1 MIFLFDCF
9 FLFSSRRR
17 HTRCALVTGVQ
28 TCALPISAVGKG
40 LANPGVR
47 EVDAA
52 GRWVTPG
59 VIDVHSHDGTFVLPL
74 TSIDREASDV
84 SEVASPHS
92 ADTWIE
98 TAVNAQDMALDRA
111 LSNGVTPIPTL
122 SGSTQNFAGPPV
134 VRPEKHRAG

>member
-1 MIFLFDCF
+1 MDGGDVLI
-9 FLFSSRRR
+9 RGGKI
-17 HTRCALVTGVQ
+17 A
-28 TCALPISAVGKG
+28 AVGKG

-74 TSIDREASDV
+74 TAIDREASDV
-84 SEVASPHS
+84 AEVATPNS

-98 TAVNAQDMALDRA
+98 TAVNAQDMAFDRA
-111 LSNGVTPIPTL
+111 LSNGVTTIQILP
-122 SGSTQNFAGPPV
+122 GSTPIFAGRSVVVKPV
-134 VRPEKHRAG
+134 ERTSTRLNSSHYCAT

>member
-1 MIFLFDCF
+1 IDGGDVLI
-9 FLFSSRRR
+9 RGGKI
-17 HTRCALVTGVQ
+17 A
-28 TCALPISAVGKG
+28 AVGKG

-84 SEVASPHS
+84 SEVASPNS
-92 ADTWIE
+92 ADTWLEKIGRAHVC
-98 TAVNAQDMALDRA
+98 TPVTNAHIVCRL
-111 LSNGVTPIPTL
+111 LL
-122 SGSTQNFAGPPV
+122 
-134 VRPEKHRAG
+134 